1 MEYSL
6 PGWIG
11 ALAGMVAAAV
21 LYVPGIRFLDRR
33 MRAQGSPATL
43 EQREEFEQ
51 KLSIAR
57 RVILGIDVAM
67 LATLGYWIGK
77 AIGGSGAPP
86 LLH

>member
-1 MEYSL
+1 MDYSL

-11 ALAGMVAAAV
+11 ALAGMVAAAI
-21 LYVPGIRFLDRR
+21 LYVPGIRFVDRR
-33 MRAQGSPATL
+33 MRAQGSPASL

-51 KLSIAR
+51 KLSLVR
-57 RVILGIDVAM
+57 RVILGIDVAL

-77 AIGGSGAPP
+77 AIGGSGVAP